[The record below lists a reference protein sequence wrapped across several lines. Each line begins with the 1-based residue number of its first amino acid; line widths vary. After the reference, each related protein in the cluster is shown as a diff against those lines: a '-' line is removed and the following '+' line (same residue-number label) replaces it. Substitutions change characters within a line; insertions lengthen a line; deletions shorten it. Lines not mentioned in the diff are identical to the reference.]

1 MQRYAK
7 YPTYATSIT
16 TPHGLRSSLWR
27 IVPSH
32 RITPAA
38 TATAESIRNLL
49 SNGTLQINAVVPIT
63 KRMLKILLPTIFP
76 MAIPALPLRAN
87 LARSLLPGLTGHF
100 FLSEVE
106 PPTLYPFLT
115 VCFLRVN
122 LSRSVLTHSGPPFP
136 PGGWS

>member
-76 MAIPALPLRAN
+76 MAIPALPL
-87 LARSLLPGLTGHF
+87 LAAVT
-100 FLSEVE
+100 EV
-106 PPTLYPFLT
+106 T
-115 VCFLRVN
+115 
-122 LSRSVLTHSGPPFP
+122 SSGSDVPKATIEDR
-136 PGGWS
+136 

>member
-1 MQRYAK
+1 MFRLGFGPFFLFLPLVFLIFAG
-7 YPTYATSIT
+7 
-16 TPHGLRSSLWR
+16 GLFLANG
-27 IVPSH
+27 IFPGLAVLPEF
-32 RITPAA
+32 P
-38 TATAESIRNLL
+38 
-49 SNGTLQINAVVPIT
+49 GTLG
-63 KRMLKILLPTIFP
+63 
-76 MAIPALPLRAN
+76 LRAN

>member
-1 MQRYAK
+1 MFRL
-7 YPTYATSIT
+7 
-16 TPHGLRSSLWR
+16 GLGSFFLFLPL
-27 IVPSH
+27 VFLVF
-32 RITPAA
+32 AGG
-38 TATAESIRNLL
+38 LL
-49 SNGTLQINAVVPIT
+49 LTNGIFPGLA
-63 KRMLKILLPTIFP
+63 LLPQAGGRPFP
-76 MAIPALPLRAN
+76 FAVLPEFPGALGLRAN